1 MKRYRLSGQ
10 TMLVAACVAVVFAF
24 AIAASAQTVSPTPT
38 TVTLWGGTQDFSA
51 FGLSSLTTPSSGVI
65 LQGTAISGFTGKPV
79 RHMWYGD
86 GSNGLCRVDPEM
98 DDPGV
103 SSIPGIGYRNNVEKT
118 CIATI
123 QKTAFVP
130 GQIAYDAATNTM
142 YATNIGRTN
151 SGIVRMH
158 YIPSGDNGQGT
169 VDPIHVEVLM
179 GTQTGRNAAGGCP
192 QVGDPV
198 LAGNP
203 LPVQPDVAN
212 LGPDGNLYIGFKRG
226 GSIIRI
232 LSPATFNPNSTDC
245 TTKIQVP
252 LFSADERVGNGHTFG
267 LGWIGHDLF
276 GGDNIAPW
284 ILPSA
289 DQCMTPVNGNV
300 RCSPTAAT
308 EILAAFIPGPQGGL
322 ISDAQFPTFQGNTLY
337 AATLSSITRII
348 NVATVAGMT
357 MSPNFG
363 GPFCNITGLTLDPND
378 LANETLYVGAD
389 CTAGGINGAGSIW
402 QVKAQALLPGP
413 PAPPTTVTAV
423 GGPASATVSWV
434 PTPNGQSVTGY
445 NVQKLVGGVASGAVV
460 VVNAP
465 AGSAAPTSVTI
476 TGLTN
481 GTTYTFK
488 VEAFNANGTSA
499 FSAPSNAVTPLVLS
513 APSAPLGASAVAGN
527 ASANVAWSAPTNTG
541 GTPITSYTVTARVGG
556 VATAIKATVPGTST
570 GANVIGLTN
579 GTSYTFTVHATN
591 SVGNGPESAAS
602 NAVSPVVANLADMAV
617 TMSVLPNVNAGSI
630 LTYTLTVT
638 NNGPANVTRVSLTDT
653 LPGAFSSSTTTQGA
667 CSAAGAAFS
676 CNLGGMTAGTSATVT
691 VSVLIGNTNV
701 TNTATVAGFDSTGA
715 AMSDPTPGNNSATAA
730 TLINQPG
737 SGGGAGVSADLQVN
751 GSAQNGGPSVGSAD
765 TYTWQIKNSTG
776 NTTAPGV
783 VFTLTLPPSLQFLSA
798 TPGQG
803 TCSGVTIGSFGGTLT
818 CSLGSIGGGGQ
829 ALVTVNFT
837 PLQAGSVSALGSVT
851 FSGTDTNVSN
861 NSFSVTINPK

>member
-1 MKRYRLSGQ
+1 MKKILHSVQ
-10 TMLVAACVAVVFAF
+10 TVLAAACVAVLFAF
-24 AIAASAQTVSPTPT
+24 AITASAQSVAPTPT
-38 TVTLWGGTQDFSA
+38 TATLWGGTQDFSA
-51 FGLSSLTTPSSGVI
+51 FGLSSLTSPSSGVI
-65 LQGTAISGFTGKPV
+65 LKGTAISGFTGRPV

-86 GSNGLCRVDPEM
+86 ASNGLCRIDPEM

-103 SSIPGIGYRNNVEKT
+103 STIPGIGYHNNVQRT

-130 GQIAYDAATNTM
+130 GQIAYDSATNTL

-151 SGIVRMH
+151 SGIVRLH
-158 YIPSGDNGQGT
+158 YIPSGDSGQGT
-169 VDPIHVEVLM
+169 IDPIHVEVLM

-203 LPVQPDVAN
+203 LPVQPDVAS
-212 LGPDGNLYIGFKRG
+212 LGPDGSLYVGFKRG

-276 GGDNIAPW
+276 GADNIAPW

-289 DQCMTPVNGNV
+289 DQCMTPANGNV

-348 NVATVAGMT
+348 NVSSNAGML
-357 MSPNFG
+357 MSPNYG
-363 GPFCNITGLTLDPND
+363 GTFCQITGLMLDPAD
-378 LANETLYVGAD
+378 LANETLYVGSD
-389 CTAGGINGAGSIW
+389 CTAGAINGAAAIW
-402 QVKAQALLPGP
+402 QVKTQTVAAGP
-413 PAPPTTVTAV
+413 PGTPTTVSAV
-423 GGPASATVSWV
+423 GAPASAAVSWL
-434 PTPNGQSVTGY
+434 PTPNGQPVTGY
-445 NVQKLVGGVASGAVV
+445 NVQKFIGGVASGAAVA
-460 VVNAP
+460 VNAP
-465 AGSAAPTSVTI
+465 VGGAAPTSVTI
-476 TGLTN
+476 IGLTN
-481 GTTYTFK
+481 GTTYTFE
-488 VEAFNANGTSA
+488 VQAFNASGTST
-499 FSAPSNAVTPLVLS
+499 FSAPSNAVTPQALS
-513 APSAPLGASAVAGN
+513 APTAPLGVTAVAGN
-527 ASANVAWSAPTNTG
+527 ASASVAWSAPTNTG

-556 VATAIKATVPGTST
+556 VATAITATVPGTST
-570 GANVIGLTN
+570 GANVIGLAN
-579 GTSYTFTVHATN
+579 STSYTFTVHATN
-591 SVGNGPESAAS
+591 SVGNSPESAAS
-602 NAVSPVVANLADMAV
+602 NAVSPVVANLADMSV
-617 TMSVLPNVNAGSI
+617 TMSALPNVNAGSI

-638 NNGPANVTRVSLTDT
+638 NNGPANVSRVALTDT
-653 LPGAFSSSTTTQGA
+653 LPGAFSSSTTTQGV

-676 CNLGGMTAGTSATVT
+676 CNLGAMTAGSSATVT

-701 TNTATVAGFDSTGA
+701 TNAATVAGFDSTGA

-737 SGGGAGVSADLQVN
+737 SGGGAGVSADLQVG

-776 NTTAPGV
+776 TTTAPGV
-783 VFTLTLPPSLQFLSA
+783 VFTLTLPPSLQFFSA
-798 TPGQG
+798 ASGQG
-803 TCSGVTIGSFGGTLT
+803 TCSGLAVGSIGGTLT
-818 CSLGSIGGGGQ
+818 CNLGSIGGGGQ